1 MGELMDGA
9 EDTELLA
16 VGGRAGGDLVAGRY
30 RLLSCIGVGGTADV
44 WRAHDERRRRTVTLK
59 VLRERDD
66 PVIRRAFLAEAEI
79 LDSLTHAA
87 IVPVLGIHD
96 FLGTTAIIFA
106 HVEGES
112 LAAVAARRRFAA
124 REVAGIVIQLSGAL
138 AALHRR
144 GFVHL
149 DLKPANILISSG
161 PRVRLLDFGI
171 AEPIGHAPQPLRGT
185 PRYVAPEIRDGGPAT
200 PSSDVYGL
208 AIVARE
214 LLGAGAAGPRG
225 AAVLARALAADPD
238 RRYQRTPSF
247 ATAFAAAVVIDDEL
261 AVARARLARVGEWLR
276 PLPAAVVRSVC
287 SLRLRRRLRPG
298 LWLGSDIRI
307 MPALRVRSR
316 TIPGA
321 VLAALWVAAAA
332 LPPYAE
338 VAGREPAPAVALAP
352 AAFALP
358 PLAAYG
364 ARFEAQAPYPAVT
377 SFGRVEWVVA
387 LRNTGAAGWYR
398 GVSGAQA
405 SLVLDDGSLAA
416 VQTTSYVGPGQVGW
430 FIARFP
436 APAEVGTHV
445 VALHPRIDGRG
456 RLNDLGIHAIVTVTG
471 ARAVGIARR

>member
-225 AAVLARALAADPD
+225 AAVLARAP
-238 RRYQRTPSF
+238 RRGP
-247 ATAFAAAVVIDDEL
+247 
-261 AVARARLARVGEWLR
+261 GP
-276 PLPAAVVRSVC
+276 PLPADAVVRD
-287 SLRLRRRLRPG
+287 RLRRR
-298 LWLGSDIRI
+298 
-307 MPALRVRSR
+307 
-316 TIPGA
+316 
-321 VLAALWVAAAA
+321 
-332 LPPYAE
+332 
-338 VAGREPAPAVALAP
+338 GRH
-352 AAFALP
+352 
-358 PLAAYG
+358 
-364 ARFEAQAPYPAVT
+364 R
-377 SFGRVEWVVA
+377 
-387 LRNTGAAGWYR
+387 
-398 GVSGAQA
+398 
-405 SLVLDDGSLAA
+405 
-416 VQTTSYVGPGQVGW
+416 
-430 FIARFP
+430 
-436 APAEVGTHV
+436 
-445 VALHPRIDGRG
+445 
-456 RLNDLGIHAIVTVTG
+456 
-471 ARAVGIARR
+471 

>member
-1 MGELMDGA
+1 MDGA
-9 EDTELLA
+9 ENTELLA

-66 PVIRRAFLAEAEI
+66 PVIRRAFLAEAEV
-79 LDSLTHAA
+79 LDSLTHPAL
-87 IVPVLGIHD
+87 VPVLGIHD
-96 FLGTTAIIFA
+96 FLGITAIVFA

-112 LAAVAARRRFAA
+112 LAVVASRRRFTA
-124 REVAGIVIQLSGAL
+124 REVAGITFQLSGAL

-149 DLKPANILISSG
+149 DLKPANILISPG

-185 PRYVAPEIRDGGPAT
+185 PRYVAPDIRDGGPAS

-214 LLGAGAAGPRG
+214 LLGADAAGPRA
-225 AAVLARALAADPD
+225 AAVLARALATDPVH
-238 RRYQRTPSF
+238 RYQATPSF
-247 ATAFAAAVVIDDEL
+247 ATAFAAAVLIDDEL
-261 AVARARLARVGEWLR
+261 ALARARFARAADRLR
-276 PLPAAVVRSVC
+276 PLAVAAAASLRSAWPR
-287 SLRLRRRLRPG
+287 LRLRPYRVPG
-298 LWLGSDIRI
+298 LHRRI
-307 MPALRVRSR
+307 VPALRVRSR
-316 TIPGA
+316 TVPGA

-338 VAGREPAPAVALAP
+338 VAGREPASAVALAP

-364 ARFEAQAPYPAVT
+364 ARFEAQAPYPAA
-377 SFGRVEWVVA
+377 SLFGRVEWVVA
-387 LRNTGAAGWYR
+387 LRNTGSAGWYR

-405 SLVLDDGSLAA
+405 SLVLDDGTVAA
-416 VQTTSYVGPGQVGW
+416 IQTTGYVGPGQVGW

-436 APAEVGTHV
+436 APAAPGTHR

-456 RLNDLGIHAIVTVTG
+456 RLNDLGIHAIVTVAS
-471 ARAVGIARR
+471 ARASGIARR